1 VNLRFDEEAA
11 EEFYRAVEYYEAQS
25 AGLGRE
31 LIADLDRVALILG
44 TNPESGGVGAAG
56 TRRLLI
62 SRFPFVVV
70 YQLVEDAPLVVAF
83 AHQRQRP
90 GYWMDR
96 L

>member
-1 VNLRFDEEAA
+1 VSLRFDEEAA

-31 LIADLDRVALILG
+31 LI
-44 TNPESGGVGAAG
+44 E
-56 TRRLLI
+56 
-62 SRFPFVVV
+62 
-70 YQLVEDAPLVVAF
+70 
-83 AHQRQRP
+83 QRP

>member
-1 VNLRFDEEAA
+1 VSLRFDEEAA
-11 EEFYRAVEYYEAQS
+11 GGFYRAVEYYEAQS
-25 AGLGRE
+25 VGLGTE
-31 LIADLDRVALILG
+31 LIADLDRVALLLG
-44 TNPESGGVGAAG
+44 TNPESGGPAAAG
-56 TRRLLI
+56 TRRLLL

-70 YQLVEDAPLVVAF
+70 YRLVEGAPVVVAF

>member
-1 VNLRFDEEAA
+1 VSLRFDEEAA
-11 EEFYRAVEYYEAQS
+11 GEFYRAVEYYEAQS
-25 AGLGRE
+25 AGLGTE
-31 LIADLDRVALILG
+31 LIADLDRVALLLG
-44 TNPESGGVGAAG
+44 TNPESGGPAAAG
-56 TRRLLI
+56 TRRLLL

-70 YQLVEDAPLVVAF
+70 YRLVDGAPVVVAF